1 MPSLGQPSA
10 AGRQGASS
18 RERWHGSQVYTFVGA
33 GIRTK
38 TCSEPNSCEE
48 IKGHEEKRVC
58 FHTTGGGCD
67 VSFICLGAGNSTI
80 RYSPQGWARDRFGQ
94 PDESANG
101 CRPAGRENRSG
112 GPQYSGLRGE
122 ENDQCRGLLYY
133 AWLDR
138 SAHLL
143 LLHPAGPHSVRH
155 RRSSLPAFG

>member
-67 VSFICLGAGNSTI
+67 VSFIGLGTGNSAI
-80 RYSPQGWARDRFGQ
+80 RYGPQGWARDRFGQ

-101 CRPAGRENRSG
+101 CRSAGLKNRSG
-112 GPQYSGLRGE
+112 VTQYSVLFGKKNR
-122 ENDQCRGLLYY
+122 QCCVLLYY
-133 AWLDR
+133 AC
-138 SAHLL
+138 
-143 LLHPAGPHSVRH
+143 
-155 RRSSLPAFG
+155 